1 MNPDKPPPLSQG
13 AAADDEGPLGQPE
26 LASAFKARFRLN
38 RRERVFLPALAL
50 LGLCAVALWRPLQQR
65 LLLCLVLR
73 SDAPAPE
80 VVNELADHAKHP
92 GAVLTR
98 LWETQKIPHRLLAL
112 DYLKTH
118 ARSNTNAFPE
128 TEYWVVAANRDGDL
142 EARELA
148 VDLLSRQ
155 RHPAL
160 LEPAKEQ
167 LADADPAARVLALNA
182 LRQVGRATLSP
193 LVVPLLDDPDPRVV
207 VAADAAL
214 RKWTGQDFG
223 LRISQAVPRFH
234 YPDAL
239 VPLAAPSAELTLGV
253 KRWQEWWQVHSGD
266 YPKPVDER
274 CCPHAAWRL
283 PTKDFALENLAGGE
297 TRLSDLSGKAVL
309 LSFWDSITPG
319 CQRQLA
325 VLNEVH
331 QRNGQR
337 LTALGISL
345 ENSVD
350 ERDHAKEHSH
360 EHHAAAPVKP
370 DVAQIR
376 AHLQHVVEERRIQ
389 FPILLDTDGRLAR
402 RFQAQLLP
410 TYVLIGPDGSLR
422 RRFIG
427 ERPAAVFAAMLSE
440 MEKETVHP

>member
-1 MNPDKPPPLSQG
+1 MNPDKPRPLSQS
-13 AAADDEGPLGQPE
+13 AAADDEGPLRQLG
-26 LASAFKARFRLN
+26 LASSFNARFRLK
-38 RRERVFLPALAL
+38 RREQVFLLAL
-50 LGLCAVALWRPLQQR
+50 VLFGLCVMALWRPLQHR
-65 LLLCLVLR
+65 LLLFLVLR

-80 VVNELADHAKHP
+80 VVNELADQAKNP

-98 LWETQKIPHRLLAL
+98 LWETQKVPHRLLAL
-112 DYLKTH
+112 DYLETH
-118 ARSNTNAFPE
+118 TRGNTNAFPD
-128 TEYWVVAANRDGDL
+128 TEYWVIAALRDGDL

-155 RHPAL
+155 KHPVL
-160 LEPAKEQ
+160 LEPAKER

-182 LRQVGRATLSP
+182 LRQIGSATLAP

-207 VAADAAL
+207 VAADVAL

-223 LRISQAVPRFH
+223 IRTSQAVPRFH
-234 YPDAL
+234 YPDAM
-239 VPLAAPSAELTLGV
+239 VPPPATSAELALGV
-253 KRWQEWWQVHSGD
+253 KRWKEWWQLHSGD
-266 YPKPVDER
+266 CPKPVDER

-283 PTKDFALENLAGGE
+283 PTKDFALENLAGGT
-297 TRLSDLSGKAVL
+297 TRLSGFAGKAVL
-309 LSFWDSITPG
+309 LSFWDSVTPG

-337 LTALGISL
+337 LAVLGISL
-345 ENSVD
+345 ESSVD
-350 ERDHAKEHSH
+350 ERDHAKEHAH
-360 EHHAAAPVKP
+360 EHHAAAPAKP
-370 DVAQIR
+370 DLAPIR
-376 AHLQHVVEERRIQ
+376 AHLQHLIAEHHLQ

-402 RFQAQLLP
+402 RFHAQLLP
-410 TYVLIGPDGSLR
+410 TYILIGPDGSIR

-427 ERPAAVFAAMLSE
+427 ERTAAVFAAMLSE